1 MRYVSRSGWAV
12 LLFASQVSAYRD
24 SLRLEPALSKDVPDV
39 ADVAKSTS
47 SPDAMPVL
55 LLWFLVFDFA
65 FLYLSNTTYTLMR
78 DNFFKMVSHTV
89 SIFCA
94 LLLEMAVADILLEGT
109 LRLCQMPPEFY
120 DLAYHSILLLLFPV
134 WFLAI
139 SYITWKVRDS
149 RESVFAAGGVIAH
162 AAAFTAIDLSA
173 RLQMRAANKFDN
185 KATDEMMVIYVASPF
200 LAMFLCKVFSHMS
213 HWVRRKQLMSTMMEQ
228 KEVDETGHG
237 PYWAHE
243 AFHCELE
250 CCAIL
255 SGYLVRQALLILV
268 QQQIPKYSGDIEVP
282 LAAPVIFI
290 TTGAVIAAK
299 SFLAAL
305 PWKTDLVTFVQLL
318 LGMTACWLFMS
329 FIMYNVKQNVEIAD
343 HRWLFLVFSVSG
355 VALLAMFVMGYMAD
369 WRMLK
374 KSQLDELIVVCGVA
388 TGLAWEKSFA
398 WAVKQVIQDDALTY
412 NYHALRTLRH
422 GSPMLADLAKQMR
435 ILEVCAYLAILAVM
449 MPAWRWYIV
458 PLASHH

>member
-1 MRYVSRSGWAV
+1 
-12 LLFASQVSAYRD
+12 
-24 SLRLEPALSKDVPDV
+24 
-39 ADVAKSTS
+39 
-47 SPDAMPVL
+47 
-55 LLWFLVFDFA
+55 
-65 FLYLSNTTYTLMR
+65 
-78 DNFFKMVSHTV
+78 
-89 SIFCA
+89 
-94 LLLEMAVADILLEGT
+94 
-109 LRLCQMPPEFY
+109 
-120 DLAYHSILLLLFPV
+120 
-134 WFLAI
+134 
-139 SYITWKVRDS
+139 
-149 RESVFAAGGVIAH
+149 
-162 AAAFTAIDLSA
+162 
-173 RLQMRAANKFDN
+173 
-185 KATDEMMVIYVASPF
+185 
-200 LAMFLCKVFSHMS
+200 
-213 HWVRRKQLMSTMMEQ
+213 
-228 KEVDETGHG
+228 
-237 PYWAHE
+237 
-243 AFHCELE
+243 
-250 CCAIL
+250 
-255 SGYLVRQALLILV
+255 VRQALLILV